1 MTANARLLCGDDT
14 DLLEEGEF
22 VRASPALDHLA
33 VFEL

>member
-1 MTANARLLCGDDT
+1 MTANARLLGGDDT

-22 VRASPALDHLA
+22 VGASPTLDHLS